1 MTIVQSLWVG
11 SDLSKMEIYSI
22 RSFLKLGYKFHL
34 YIYDPIKN
42 IPKGVVI
49 KDANEIMPRKLIF
62 TLKEAYLPFS
72 DIFRYKMLYEKGNY
86 WVDVDLIALR
96 KFDFKEPFVFSS
108 ERTIQKGAYRLKK
121 KFIPNI
127 GVLKAPPKSAFYKE
141 LYLECMKYH
150 KTGINRDKIKYMR
163 LLRRMIVKYNYGK
176 YVKKPQYFCH
186 LDWWYAKDAFLPLK
200 SFRSKYGVRGHSINS
215 MFGKGVQFAPYTIHL
230 WRSLV
235 THKYK
240 LDPNDDFHPNSLWE
254 RLIRFI
260 DDKPKI

>member
-22 RSFLKLGYKFHL
+22 KSFLRTGHTFHL
-34 YIYDPIKN
+34 YTYDKINN
-42 IPKGVVI
+42 IPKGVIV
-49 KDANEIMPRKLIF
+49 KDANEILPKKTIF
-62 TLKEAYLPFS
+62 TLKNLYLPFS

-86 WVDVDLIALR
+86 WVDVDLISMRPL
-96 KFDFKEPFVFSS
+96 DFTEPFVFAS
-108 ERTIQKGAYRLKK
+108 ERTIQKGAYKLKAK
-121 KFIPNI
+121 YVTNNCI
-127 GVLKAPPKSAFYKE
+127 LKAPAKSKFYKDLFE
-141 LYLECMKYH
+141 VSMAYH
-150 KTGINRDKIKYMR
+150 KKGPNKDKIKYLR
-163 LLRRMIVKYNYGK
+163 LLRKMVEKYK
-176 YVKKPQYFCH
+176 YQRYIKSPNHFCH